1 MASITELRAVRL
13 EKLEKLKALGI
24 KPFTDTVTKTHNL
37 IDIVN
42 NFAQLET
49 DKTVVSVCGRA
60 LAVRGQGAIM
70 FAQIFDGTNRF
81 QVVIKKDLLGEEAMN
96 NFEQLVDNGDF
107 IGFTGICETTQ
118 KGQPSIFATSW
129 SMLTKALLP
138 LPDKWNGIQDEELK
152 IRQRYLDMATN
163 DEVYNRFV
171 IRSKTISYIRNFLD
185 SKNFLEIET
194 PILENQAGGAMAR
207 TFNTYHNDYQMP
219 MVMRIAVELNHK
231 ITTAG
236 GMQRVYEFAKT
247 FRNEGSDPTH
257 LQEFTMLEWYAAYE
271 SLETNMQWTEDML
284 RGVAK
289 EVAKKSVFTVYDKN
303 GDGVEVDFE
312 KEWPR
317 VRFPDLLKEYAQF
330 DMFTATDEDIK
341 NEAIKWGMDKD
352 EAAKTGKGN
361 LLDHIFKKSARV
373 KIIHPT
379 FVLDYPSD
387 LKPLAQ
393 QNGDGTAHV
402 YQLIIGGAELNNAY
416 AELVDPLIQ
425 RSLLEAQAQA
435 KAGGDEEAMEV
446 DERFLTA
453 MEHGM
458 PPMTGFGMGI
468 DRLVAI
474 LTDQKNIRDVVLF
487 PILKPEQDK
496 KVV

>member
-1 MASITELRAVRL
+1 MASLSELRTIRL
-13 EKLEKLKALGI
+13 EKLEKLRAIGME
-24 KPFTDTVTKTHNL
+24 PFASKVSKTHDLTNIVSDFANL
-37 IDIVN
+37 ES
-42 NFAQLET
+42 A
-49 DKTVVSVCGRA
+49 KSVVSVCGRIIA
-60 LAVRGQGAIM
+60 LRGQGAIM
-70 FAQIFDGTNRF
+70 FAQIFDGTERF
-81 QVVIKKDLLGEEAMN
+81 QIVIKQDIVGPESMAHFGE
-96 NFEQLVDNGDF
+96 LVDMGDF
-107 IGFTGICETTQ
+107 VGFTGVCETTQ
-118 KGQPSIFATSW
+118 KGQPSIFASSW
-129 SMLTKALLP
+129 NMLTKSLLP
-138 LPDKWNGIQDEELK
+138 LPDKYHGIQDDELA

-163 DEVYNRFV
+163 PEVFNRFV
-171 IRSKTISYIRNFLD
+171 IRSKTISYIRNYMD
-185 SKNFLEIET
+185 AKNFLEIET

-207 TFNTYHNDYQMP
+207 TFNTFHNDYQMP
-219 MVMRIAVELNHK
+219 MVMRIAVELSHK
-231 ITTAG
+231 IVTAS

-271 SLETNMQWTEDML
+271 SLETNMQWTEEML
-284 RGVAK
+284 RGVARDVVGK
-289 EVAKKSVFTVYDKN
+289 TIFTVYDKS

-317 VRFPDLLKEYAQF
+317 VRFPDLLKQNADF
-330 DMFTATDEDIK
+330 DMFTATDDEIRAA
-341 NEAIKWGMDKD
+341 AIKWGLDSD

-361 LLDHIFKKSARV
+361 LLDFIFKKSSRS

-393 QNGDGTAHV
+393 QNGDGTARV
-402 YQLIIGGAELNNAY
+402 CQLVIGGAEITNQYL
-416 AELVDPLIQ
+416 ELVDPIVE
-425 RSLLEAQAQA
+425 RELLEAQAAA
-435 KAGGDEEAMEV
+435 KAGGDEEAMSV

-487 PILKPEQDK
+487 PIIKSEE
-496 KVV
+496 